1 MSDPTELMTQRLRSL
16 HTAGTVSYVLHLL
29 VAVGAMIPG
38 GQWGPIL
45 LLVAL
50 TIDLL
55 KRSEAVGTWQ
65 HSHFAWRIRSVVWCG
80 LAYLLTSP
88 LWLFFLWPGFLAWL
102 IISIWFLV
110 RIVRGFLAMTDER
123 AMPY

>member
-1 MSDPTELMTQRLRSL
+1 MTQRLRSL
-16 HTAGTVSYVLHLL
+16 YTAGTVSYVLHLL

-110 RIVRGFLAMTDER
+110 RIVRGFLAMTYER